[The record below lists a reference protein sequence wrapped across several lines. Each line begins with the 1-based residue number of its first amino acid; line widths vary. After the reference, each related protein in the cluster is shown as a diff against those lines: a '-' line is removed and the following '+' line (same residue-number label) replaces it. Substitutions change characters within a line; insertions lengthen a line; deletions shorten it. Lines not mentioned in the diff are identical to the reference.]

1 MKFYI
6 IDEKASR
13 QKEYGWGDKDFKDN
27 DIIPIRDSDT
37 LKKIDLNQIFQKENI
52 ICYHDSFL
60 KNLGIEKEYQEIF
73 DEKLPNVYR
82 YITFGG
88 GINITNITNNRAVL
102 PVSSFYA
109 HLDSFLKSKDRGYIL
124 EIIAYG
130 ENYEKEKK
138 LKLKNM
144 IFEELFSMKSE
155 EILSNDKKRDILKNL
170 SNDNV
175 IREILRMNN
184 TVLEIK
190 NALNQWKI

>member
-6 IDEKASR
+6 IDEKESR

-27 DIIPIRDSDT
+27 DIIPIRDFDT

-60 KNLGIEKEYQEIF
+60 KNSGIEKEYQEIF

-88 GINITNITNNRAVL
+88 GINITNIANNRAVL

-138 LKLKNM
+138 LKLKSM

-155 EILSNDKKRDILKNL
+155 KTLSNEDKKEILKTLGYDDAVKEILKK
-170 SNDNV
+170 
-175 IREILRMNN
+175 NN

>member
-6 IDEKASR
+6 IDEKESR

-27 DIIPIRDSDT
+27 DIIPIRDSDA

-88 GINITNITNNRAVL
+88 GINITNIANNRAVL

-138 LKLKNM
+138 LKLKSM

-155 EILSNDKKRDILKNL
+155 KTLSNEDKKEILKTLGYDDAVKEILKK
-170 SNDNV
+170 
-175 IREILRMNN
+175 NN

>member
-1 MKFYI
+1 M
-6 IDEKASR
+6 
-13 QKEYGWGDKDFKDN
+13 
-27 DIIPIRDSDT
+27 
-37 LKKIDLNQIFQKENI
+37 
-52 ICYHDSFL
+52 
-60 KNLGIEKEYQEIF
+60 
-73 DEKLPNVYR
+73 
-82 YITFGG
+82 
-88 GINITNITNNRAVL
+88 
-102 PVSSFYA
+102 SSFYA

-175 IREILRMNN
+175 IREILRVNN

>member
-27 DIIPIRDSDT
+27 DIIPIRDSNA

-88 GINITNITNNRAVL
+88 GINITNIASNRAVL

-138 LKLKNM
+138 LKLKSM

-155 EILSNDKKRDILKNL
+155 KTLSNEDKKEILKILGNDDAVKEILKK
-170 SNDNV
+170 
-175 IREILRMNN
+175 NN

>member
-6 IDEKASR
+6 IDEKEFR

-27 DIIPIRDSDT
+27 DIIPIRDSDA

-60 KNLGIEKEYQEIF
+60 KNSGIEKEYQEIF

-88 GINITNITNNRAVL
+88 GINITNIANNRAVL

-138 LKLKNM
+138 LKLKSM

-155 EILSNDKKRDILKNL
+155 KTLSNEDKKEILKTLGYDDAVKEILKK
-170 SNDNV
+170 
-175 IREILRMNN
+175 NN

>member
-6 IDEKASR
+6 IDEKESR

-27 DIIPIRDSDT
+27 DIIPIRDSDA

-60 KNLGIEKEYQEIF
+60 KNSGIEKEYQEIF

-88 GINITNITNNRAVL
+88 GINITNIANNRAVL

-138 LKLKNM
+138 LKLKSM

-155 EILSNDKKRDILKNL
+155 KTLSNEDKKEILKTLGYDDAVKEILKK
-170 SNDNV
+170 
-175 IREILRMNN
+175 NN